1 MERKFIIGPNLEEA
15 LNKYPIDS
23 TVYEVE
29 NPLQID
35 SAQLELKFI
44 FGILANSS
52 KNKRELTITEQKNLK
67 WIQRMY
73 PDFLKFRHFS
83 IAIKFQESEKQE
95 LIQYIEEYKNK
106 KVNLS
111 NIYRVFCFSI

>member
-1 MERKFIIGPNLEEA
+1 MKRKFIIGPSLEEA

-23 TVYEVE
+23 TVYEIE

-73 PDFLKFRHFS
+73 PDFLKFRHF
-83 IAIKFQESEKQE
+83 
-95 LIQYIEEYKNK
+95 
-106 KVNLS
+106 
-111 NIYRVFCFSI
+111 